1 MLDTPCETYVWCGK
15 GSDMNL
21 RKEAVEG
28 AQDMVKKAI
37 EEGLK
42 PKWVE
47 VERVAEKGEG
57 ALFEDKFFKV
67 EELAMFNSL
76 LIGLFLATQWSDSM
90 RAVIGKV
97 AHKALSNVAI
107 SDAAKRQELPRI
119 LEMHDGE
126 LEPEQE

>member
-1 MLDTPCETYVWCGK
+1 MLDTPCETFVWCGK
-15 GSDMNL
+15 ASDMNL

-67 EELAMFNSL
+67 
-76 LIGLFLATQWSDSM
+76 
-90 RAVIGKV
+90 
-97 AHKALSNVAI
+97 LSTC
-107 SDAAKRQELPRI
+107 
-119 LEMHDGE
+119 
-126 LEPEQE
+126 PEKNPLNFVSVV